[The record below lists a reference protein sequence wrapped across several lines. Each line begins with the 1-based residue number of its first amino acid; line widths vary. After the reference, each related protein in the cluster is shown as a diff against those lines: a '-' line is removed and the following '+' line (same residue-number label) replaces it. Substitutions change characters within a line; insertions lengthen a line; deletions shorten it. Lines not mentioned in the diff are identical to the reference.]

1 MNALGIVFSNI
12 REKNIP
18 EITKNRIM
26 ASVPFGGRYRLIDF
40 VLSNM
45 TNSGIVKVGIITR
58 YNYENILD
66 HIGTG
71 KAWDLA
77 RKRGGIRVLQPYTS
91 NDDKLIQLDNRLESL
106 KGIMYYLDKADEEFV
121 ILSDCDIVCNI
132 SYADM
137 LNHHRS
143 NDADITIVY
152 KKHVENNAWNGKRT
166 VLDLDE
172 NNRIVNLKKD
182 KNPKIGAALFLGTMI
197 MRKAFLKKHISIA
210 INRGY
215 KKIIDYWADNASELI
230 IQGYE
235 FNEYYAYINS
245 LESYLNSNLD
255 LLKLTVREELF
266 RKPYRPIYTS
276 VNDSPPT
283 TYGANSVVENSIIAD
298 GCVINGTVTNSV
310 IFRGVKVEKN
320 AVISNSVVMQDSI
333 VGMNATLKHI
343 VTDKNVR
350 IGENRTLC
358 GHETHPFFIEKGSVI

>member
-1 MNALGIVFSNI
+1 
-12 REKNIP
+12 
-18 EITKNRIM
+18 
-26 ASVPFGGRYRLIDF
+26 
-40 VLSNM
+40 
-45 TNSGIVKVGIITR
+45 
-58 YNYENILD
+58 
-66 HIGTG
+66 
-71 KAWDLA
+71 
-77 RKRGGIRVLQPYTS
+77 
-91 NDDKLIQLDNRLESL
+91 
-106 KGIMYYLDKADEEFV
+106 
-121 ILSDCDIVCNI
+121 
-132 SYADM
+132 
-137 LNHHRS
+137 
-143 NDADITIVY
+143 
-152 KKHVENNAWNGKRT
+152 
-166 VLDLDE
+166 
-172 NNRIVNLKKD
+172 
-182 KNPKIGAALFLGTMI
+182 